1 MKQSPDMQKLEQM
14 LRSSVLVVGG
24 FMGGDARPV
33 TEVIDEDAATL
44 ARLDVTAEQV
54 AARMQEITDA
64 AIKGL
69 GNWVELGAGHE
80 TKVDEARGAIYCP
93 WSDGRHFPKRVTI
106 VKLASAGRQLQWS
119 DLNIHLIGKH
129 TFFEGKGSYFRTEPE
144 ELVQALF

>member
-1 MKQSPDMQKLEQM
+1 MKQSPNMQKLEQM

-24 FMGGDARPV
+24 FMGGDSRPV

-44 ARLDVTAEQV
+44 AHLDVTAEQV

-69 GNWVELGAGHE
+69 GNWVVVDAGHE
-80 TKVDEARGAIYCP
+80 AMVEEARGAIFCP
-93 WSDGRHFPKRVTI
+93 WSDGQRFRKRVTL
-106 VKLASAGRQLQWS
+106 VKLAPSGRQVQWS

-144 ELVQALF
+144 ELVKALF

>member
-1 MKQSPDMQKLEQM
+1 MQKLEQM

-24 FMGGDARPV
+24 FMGDDPRPV
-33 TEVIDEDAATL
+33 SEIIDEDAATL

-54 AARMQEITDA
+54 AARMQQITDA

-69 GNWVELGAGHE
+69 GNWVTVDAGHE
-80 TKVDEARGAIYCP
+80 AMVEEARGIIPCP
-93 WSDGRHFPKRVTI
+93 WSDGQRRLKRVTLL
-106 VKLASAGRQLQWS
+106 KPMPAGRQVQWS
-119 DLNIHLIGKH
+119 DLNIHLIGAH

>member
-1 MKQSPDMQKLEQM
+1 MKQSPDMKKLEQM

-24 FMGGDARPV
+24 FMGDDPRPV
-33 TEVIDEDAATL
+33 TEIIDQDAATL
-44 ARLDVTAEQV
+44 ARLDVTPQQI

-69 GNWVELGAGHE
+69 GNWVEIAAGHE
-80 TKVDEARGAIYCP
+80 TKVDEARGIIPCP

-106 VKLASAGRQLQWS
+106 LKLAPAGRQLQWS